1 MTNNHHPGNISRCKK
16 AAASAKE
23 GLLTSAAV
31 EAIEVDEDEVDAVLE
46 AVQQEQFEDNFDHA
60 SA

>member
-1 MTNNHHPGNISRCKK
+1 MSLVFEQHGQHMVSLAGT
-16 AAASAKE
+16 
-23 GLLTSAAV
+23 
-31 EAIEVDEDEVDAVLE
+31 DAVLE